1 MSKKKEETQTAAETV
16 ENALTFV
23 RRALMFWKRSLLTF
37 VVVAIVGVPMVFL
50 KARVYRSETIVLY
63 QVKIRQEHLT
73 GGETADNARRV
84 GAHLKERLL
93 SRASLEPIVKET
105 PRWATLAE
113 RRGIVDA
120 TDELRSHIT
129 FRAREGDTFEI
140 GYEGLKPEEAQDVTK
155 RLAERVLQLSNE
167 DAAVGTKGT
176 KELLEQQSKQNKQKL
191 DESQAQL
198 SILLAQHPE
207 LKALLPP
214 GSGLGGATTIV
225 IAPTA
230 VTPATPPPGTKDPVL
245 YQMESEKAHLER
257 RLRAGSGAAEPAPTA
272 AAPREESQE
281 VKDAR
286 KNYQEKLQSYTP
298 QHPDVIA
305 AKRQLDQAIAND
317 AARAKTAPK
326 PDAPAPSG
334 KLSEAEREQIEARIR
349 ELRNQIA
356 RHVAE
361 KKGLPPPPPVAGG
374 SSATPKATA
383 STPSAV
389 ALEVE
394 FRRLFRE
401 VESFKENQRQL
412 DEKLFKINLLGGA
425 AESKEGNQVR
435 ILDPAYLPAHPSSKP
450 RSTQLAMFLGI
461 GLVLAALIA
470 VGSAKMDDRIH
481 AVEDLES
488 LDLLP
493 VVGEIPRD
501 ANAGA
506 YRRKAA

>member
-1 MSKKKEETQTAAETV
+1 MSKKKEESQSAAETV
-16 ENALTFV
+16 EGVLTFV

-50 KARVYRSETIVLY
+50 KQRAYRSETIVLY

-73 GGETADNARRV
+73 GGESADNARRV

-93 SRASLEPIVKET
+93 SRASLEPIVKDT
-105 PRWATLAE
+105 PRWQALAD

-140 GYEGLKPEEAQDVTK
+140 GYEAPKPEEAQEVTK
-155 RLAERVLQLSNE
+155 RLAERVLTLSNE
-167 DAAVGTKGT
+167 DAAIGTKGT

-191 DESQAQL
+191 DESQAKL
-198 SILLAQHPE
+198 SLLLAQHPE
-207 LKALLPP
+207 LQKLLPP
-214 GSGLGGATTIV
+214 GSGLGGGATTIV

-230 VTPATPPPGTKDPVL
+230 VTPAAPPPGTKDPVL

-257 RLRAGSGAAEPAPTA
+257 RLRAGSGGGEAAPTT
-272 AAPREESQE
+272 APAREESQE

-317 AARAKTAPK
+317 AKRPAVAAKPEAAPV
-326 PDAPAPSG
+326 G
-334 KLSEAEREQIEARIR
+334 KLSEAEKDQIEARIR

-356 RHVAE
+356 RHIAE
-361 KKGLPPPPPVAGG
+361 KKGLPPPPPIAGG
-374 SSATPKATA
+374 SAAPKPTA

-389 ALEVE
+389 TLEVE
-394 FRRLFRE
+394 FRSVFRD

-461 GLVLAALIA
+461 GFVLAALIA

-481 AVEDLES
+481 AVEDLET
-488 LDLLP
+488 LDILP

-501 ANAGA
+501 ANAGN
-506 YRRKAA
+506 YRRRAA

>member
-1 MSKKKEETQTAAETV
+1 MSKKKEENQSAADTV
-16 ENALTFV
+16 ANALTFV

-50 KARVYRSETIVLY
+50 KPRAYRSETIVLY

-120 TDELRSHIT
+120 TDELKNHIT

-140 GYEGLKPEEAQDVTK
+140 GYEGLKPEEAQEVTK

-207 LKALLPP
+207 LQKLLPP

-230 VTPATPPPGTKDPVL
+230 VAPVAPPPGTKDPVL

-257 RLRAGSGAAEPAPTA
+257 RLRAGSGGEVTPTA
-272 AAPREESQE
+272 APAREESQE

-317 AARAKTAPK
+317 AKRPAAKPEAAP
-326 PDAPAPSG
+326 PSG
-334 KLSEAEREQIEARIR
+334 KLSEAERDQIEARIR

-356 RHVAE
+356 RHIAE

-450 RSTQLAMFLGI
+450 RSTQLAMFIGI
-461 GLVLAALIA
+461 GLVLAALLA

-481 AVEDLES
+481 AVEDLEG
-488 LDLLP
+488 LDILP

-501 ANAGA
+501 ANAGN